1 MKYNISKSTPPA
13 MPNLGRGTEC
23 VQLLLSQTSKDMH
36 QSLVPMLFPV
46 LGAHISGAEF
56 MYPDRSWKEMC
67 GMMGNLVAESGAGKG
82 QLSGLVEALCRDF
95 RQHDE
100 EELTKMGARTLYLN
114 MPEVELADRM
124 CGGYCKP
131 AKRLTSREV
140 RLIVDYLGEPPGSPQ
155 LPNNM

>member
-100 EELTKMGARTLYLN
+100 EELTKQGARTQYLN
-114 MPEVELADRM
+114 MPKMEMADRV
-124 CGGYCKP
+124 CSGYRKT
-131 AKRLTSREV
+131 AKWFTSRNVRLTAPH
-140 RLIVDYLGEPPGSPQ
+140 LGEPPERPGC
-155 LPNNM
+155 

>member
-1 MKYNISKSTPPA
+1 MRAAFALANVKRHAPVTRAHAISCA
-13 MPNLGRGTEC
+13 G
-23 VQLLLSQTSKDMH
+23 
-36 QSLVPMLFPV
+36 
-46 LGAHISGAEF
+46 GAHKWRRIHVSRPQLEGNVRHDGQSG
-56 MYPDRSWKEMC
+56 RQI
-67 GMMGNLVAESGAGKG
+67 GGAGKG
-82 QLSGLVEALCRDF
+82 LLSGLVEALCRDF